1 MAVSHTDEKA
11 HALRA
16 AGALNPHAAAVTDA
30 AFRTHPFFDAR
41 DLVQVK
47 YEMLRRV
54 QVDGQSVT
62 QTTASFGF
70 SRPVFYAAQTA
81 LARGGL
87 PALVPQRPGPRRR
100 HKLRPEILRFLQQ
113 VRSDEPIGSSWRPCR
128 TRRDSLRRAF
138 ASAHHRAGVG
148 TAPKIPGAST
158 PPTSGRPSAPDRPSS
173 YVRVSGPARAADPLG
188 LITEYENLRARV
200 VGDPVVGRPA
210 HGLAVLLR
218 SGVPAWLAQ
227 LQRSAIVVDHQPISH
242 RDNHSPAG
250 APVGDVVTTI
260 LILASMVLAAQAEW
274 TT

>member
-1 MAVSHTDEKA
+1 MAVSPTDEKA

-16 AGALNPHAAAVTDA
+16 AGALNPHAAGVTDA

-113 VRSDEPIGSSWRPCR
+113 VRSDEPMARLGDLAERVETRFGVRLHPRTIERVLGPRPKSQGLP
-128 TRRDSLRRAF
+128 RRRRQ
-138 ASAHHRAGVG
+138 GG
-148 TAPKIPGAST
+148 
-158 PPTSGRPSAPDRPSS
+158 PPLQT
-173 YVRVSGPARAADPLG
+173 GPPL
-188 LITEYENLRARV
+188 
-200 VGDPVVGRPA
+200 
-210 HGLAVLLR
+210 
-218 SGVPAWLAQ
+218 
-227 LQRSAIVVDHQPISH
+227 
-242 RDNHSPAG
+242 
-250 APVGDVVTTI
+250 
-260 LILASMVLAAQAEW
+260 M
-274 TT
+274 